1 MILRIGTVVY
11 SASGTDEHPVNVED
25 ARVWARSEGY
35 TGNDVSIRKGEN
47 SVIIKL
53 KRNVEYE

>member
-1 MILRIGTVVY
+1 MILRIGTIIY
-11 SASGTDEHPVNVED
+11 SADGTDEEPVNVED
-25 ARVWARSEGY
+25 ARKWAKSEGY
-35 TGNDVSIRKGEN
+35 TANDVSIRKGEN